1 VRSVLSP
8 LDRSRRKPFAA
19 GLFFCRE
26 LVQIAAMKALQTLS
40 LVSFLT
46 FASGALAAEPAT
58 ELLSEAQTAYLR
70 GEIDS
75 AKAKFES
82 VIKLDPKNQV
92 AIGYLRQI
100 RAKEAEKGAGGSQ
113 EKQLAKLIVPT
124 VQFKDATLT
133 SALEFL
139 KQQVPKLTDGKQA
152 VNFVVQVPEAQAN
165 TAITLNLTSIPFTEV
180 LKYIGSLANVSFVY
194 DKYAIMVKSVGGTAK
209 VEPRVEET
217 PK

>member
-1 VRSVLSP
+1 
-8 LDRSRRKPFAA
+8 
-19 GLFFCRE
+19 
-26 LVQIAAMKALQTLS
+26 MKALQTLS